1 MLPIGQKFYTRT
13 KHRIQQ
19 GKKTAGAWLQ
29 IGSPFTAEILGR
41 AGFDWLMID
50 MEHGPGDIMTL
61 IAQLQAM
68 KDYGVDAFVRAPWN
82 DFVTVK
88 RILDAGANGV
98 LIPYVCTKQDAEAAV
113 KAVLYPPRGIRGV
126 AGSPRAEG
134 YGVGNGD
141 YFPYADQEIM
151 LMVAIETQQG
161 VDNLDQILQVE
172 GIDGIFVGPM
182 DLSTSMGHFGDPAHP
197 QVREAIAAIEEKT
210 KAAGKFL
217 GTVAGGYEK
226 ARALY
231 DRGYQYIAV
240 MADGVALSNWPTASW
255 PNSEKNMA
263 IETGPLQCAA
273 GVLSENAPAAHALGG
288 RSALVL
294 RG

>member
-68 KDYGVDAFVRAPWN
+68 KGYGVDAFVRAPWN

-240 MADGVALSNWPTASW
+240 MADGVALSN
-255 PNSEKNMA
+255 
-263 IETGPLQCAA
+263 L
-273 GVLSENAPAAHALGG
+273 AHGIVAQFRKEYGD
-288 RSALVL
+288 
-294 RG
+294 